1 MNIPERKCVVC
12 GKTYKPNSNVQK
24 ACGLECKK
32 VLRQGYRK
40 KDRAIKHELQARG
53 ERLKHTDVAK
63 VETAARVF
71 HKPTGIMIF
80 CTEERSQLQNKERA
94 LQILKAKLYDMEV
107 QKQIQEFCV
116 SKHRIFP

>member
-40 KDRAIKHELQARG
+40 KDRAIKHELQARAK
-53 ERLKHTDVAK
+53 RLKHTDVAK
-63 VETAARVF
+63 IETAARKCGMTYGQWV
-71 HKPTGIMIF
+71 
-80 CTEERSQLQNKERA
+80 
-94 LQILKAKLYDMEV
+94 AKQYVKSM
-107 QKQIQEFCV
+107 
-116 SKHRIFP
+116 SM